1 MKPLTSCLLLYFLSG
16 TGGQQ
21 WNSQYS
27 IPSISTGIYSYP
39 LDQASEIAVRT
50 AKQFVFDHPGELDVI
65 MWVLFDDTTFK
76 AYESQ
81 IEHWEVSEI
90 VQSPDFY
97 SINKMLRDGGI

>member
-1 MKPLTSCLLLYFLSG
+1 M
-16 TGGQQ
+16 
-21 WNSQYS
+21 
-27 IPSISTGIYSYP
+27 
-39 LDQASEIAVRT
+39 
-50 AKQFVFDHPGELDVI
+50 FDHPGELDVI